1 VAVNNRISS
10 RGPGRPK
17 ICQQPD
23 LRLTIRFRYHC
34 DQDLIQ
40 VLQETPNKNAL
51 VRSALRRW
59 IMQEQ
64 DNLNNRTAACR
75 TTTSGS
81 GRGEMRHLIVAQL
94 AMEARDR

>member
-1 VAVNNRISS
+1 MAVNNRTSS

-40 VLQETPNKNAL
+40 VLQETSNKNAL
-51 VRSALRRW
+51 VRNALRRW
-59 IMQEQ
+59 ILQEQ
-64 DNLNNRTAACR
+64 DDLNNRTAAHRAVPRIPGQGGVKCV
-75 TTTSGS
+75 T
-81 GRGEMRHLIVAQL
+81 
-94 AMEARDR
+94 

>member
-1 VAVNNRISS
+1 MAINNRISS

-17 ICQQPD
+17 IRQQPD

-51 VRSALRRW
+51 VRNALRRW

-64 DNLNNRTAACR
+64 DDLNKDRTAAR
-75 TTTSGS
+75 RAVPRPLGQ
-81 GRGEMRHLIVAQL
+81 GEMRCVT
-94 AMEARDR
+94 